1 MDKKEHCSLCDKLF
15 EDIDKERVRR
25 SVSLLREEHPDFTRQ
40 ALCRLVIEREAT
52 FCGIVGGFTGAL
64 PWPWLILGVAP
75 DMITLLVK
83 QSQMILSIA
92 YIYGCD
98 PDSRERILEILGCLG
113 ASAGAV
119 AGTYGIRKL
128 VERSAAKAVTDMLL
142 KRILR
147 SMVTRIS
154 PRIVPIIGA
163 TAGIAFNQASVWSVG
178 KIAMEYYKYYKMPSH
193 LRPAPP
199 GSEEPGEDESSEED
213 MESRDREPEEEETED
228 REREPDE
235 EEMEDRERELEEEEM
250 EDRDREPDEKEQD
263 AGGAAPDEEEQET
276 KDDENGEHGS
286 LDNVLTDEEVRE
298 LLDGR
303 KTGAEEPQ
311 INDTEDAAE
320 GEKASAETDSDDREK
335 DPQNIS
341 DDNTK
346 KKKITRITLN
356 SDEEPGKSDDEKKN
370 N

>member
-1 MDKKEHCSLCDKLF
+1 MDKKEHCSLCDRLF

-25 SVSLLREEHPDFTRQ
+25 SVSLLQEEHPAFTRQ

-128 VERSAAKAVTDMLL
+128 VERSAVKAVTDMLL

-154 PRIVPIIGA
+154 PRIIPIIGA

-193 LRPAPP
+193 LHPAPP
-199 GSEEPGEDESSEED
+199 GSEEQGEDEISEEE
-213 MESRDREPEEEETED
+213 MESRDREPE
-228 REREPDE
+228 E

-276 KDDENGEHGS
+276 IDDENGEHGS
-286 LDNVLTDEEVRE
+286 LDNVLIDEEVRE

-303 KTGAEEPQ
+303 KTGEEEPQ
-311 INDTEDAAE
+311 SNNSEGAAE
-320 GEKASAETDSDDREK
+320 GEKASAETDSDDRGK
-335 DPQNIS
+335 DPQNIL
-341 DDNTK
+341 DDTIK

-356 SDEEPGKSDDEKKN
+356 SDEEPGKSEDEN
-370 N
+370 ENS